1 MQLILN
7 SFQINEYGITS
18 AINFVLKTHIFLK
31 SNKRAVYIIS
41 YLLLIFNYSYSQQT
55 AKNEETA
62 KNFLDL
68 LQKEEYAKCISLFD
82 TSVTSKIGA
91 SQLDQIWTGLN
102 QQLGEYKNLKTI
114 RLEQKDSF
122 EIVHQICQFEKT
134 IIDFKLTF
142 NKKGVICGIFFAPP
156 TAEGGYKEPSYA
168 NSRAFNE
175 QNITIHSGE
184 YALPGTLTLPIGGE
198 KFPLVI
204 LVAGSG
210 PNDRDETIGPNKPL
224 KDIAWALASNRI
236 AVFRYDKRTL
246 IYGSKI
252 VNQQITVKEE
262 VIDDVISCLK
272 QLKIN
277 PVIDSAKIFLLGHSL
292 GAMLMPRISLSDKNV
307 SGIIMMAGNA
317 RPLEDLIVSQMTY
330 LMDNSTTKSKEEAE
344 QLEKMKSK
352 VKYLKENTLTLQT
365 PSSDLPL
372 GIPAAYWMD
381 LKKYNPVE
389 TLKKLTLPVLILQG
403 EKDYQVTMQDYNL
416 WKDGIIKQNNVVMK
430 SYPKLNHLFMEFNGE
445 KSLPADYQIP
455 SNVAEYVVSDIIKW
469 VKEH

>member
-1 MQLILN
+1 M
-7 SFQINEYGITS
+7 
-18 AINFVLKTHIFLK
+18 KTHIFLK
-31 SNKRAVYIIS
+31 SNKRAAYIIS
-41 YLLLIFNYSYSQQT
+41 CLLLIFNYSYSQPT
-55 AKNEETA
+55 DKNEETA

-68 LQKEEYAKCISLFD
+68 LQKEEYAKCIPLFD
-82 TSVTSKIGA
+82 TSVTSKIGT

-102 QQLGEYKNLKTI
+102 QQLGEYKNLKTV
-114 RLEQKDSF
+114 RLEKKDSF

-142 NKKGVICGIFFAPP
+142 NKKGDICGIFFAPP

-184 YALPGTLTLPIGGE
+184 YALPGTLTVPLGGE

-246 IYGSKI
+246 VYGAKL
-252 VNQQITVKEE
+252 VDHQITVKEE

-272 QLKIN
+272 QLKVN
-277 PVIDSAKIFLLGHSL
+277 PVIDSVKIFLLGHSL
-292 GAMLMPRISLSDKNV
+292 GAMLLPRIISSDKNV
-307 SGIIMMAGNA
+307 AGIIMMAGNA

-372 GIPAAYWMD
+372 SIPAAYWID
-381 LKKYNPVE
+381 LKRYNPVE

-416 WKDGIIKQNNVVMK
+416 WKDGIVKQHNVVMK

-455 SNVAEYVVSDIIKW
+455 SNVSEYVVSDIIKW